1 MKSFLSILKS
11 IKSIA
16 IGKFDGIHLGHQKI
30 LKALNK
36 DSAVIV
42 IDNNVT
48 NVLTTLKD
56 RLHRIPNSYVLS
68 LDSIKDLQGEDF
80 IKLLCDT
87 LPKLRRIVVG
97 YDFRFGKNRIFG
109 ANDLQERFKGEVKII
124 PKISYHGIPVHS
136 SVIKD
141 LIRHGDISV
150 ANAMLGWNYSIKGE
164 VISGQNIA
172 HKELFATLNIK
183 TQDYVIPAS
192 GVYASFAND
201 LKAVSFIGHRLST
214 DKNFAIETHI
224 LDKNIKSAPE
234 SLRLTFIKKLREN
247 QYFKNLG
254 LLKAQITKDIA
265 QAREILES

>member
-1 MKSFLSILKS
+1 MKSFLSISKS
-11 IKSIA
+11 IENIA

-30 LKALNK
+30 LKTLDKN
-36 DSAVIV
+36 SAVII
-42 IDNNVT
+42 IDNNAS

-56 RLHRIPNSYVLS
+56 RLHRIPNSHSLS

-87 LPKLRRIVVG
+87 LPKLKRIVVG

-109 ANDLQERFKGEVKII
+109 ANDLQARFKGEVKII
-124 PKISYHGIPVHS
+124 PKVAYHGIPVHS

-141 LIRHGDISV
+141 LIKHGDISV

-164 VISGQNIA
+164 VISGQNIG

-183 TQDYVIPAS
+183 TKDYVIPAS
-192 GVYASFAND
+192 GVYASFVDD
-201 LKAVSFIGHRLST
+201 LKAVSFVGHRLST

-224 LDKNIKSAPE
+224 LDKNIKSAPKT
-234 SLRLTFIKKLREN
+234 LRIAFIDRLREN
-247 QYFKNLG
+247 RYFENLV
-254 LLKAQITKDIA
+254 LLKKQIAKDIA
-265 QAREILES
+265 QAHKILT